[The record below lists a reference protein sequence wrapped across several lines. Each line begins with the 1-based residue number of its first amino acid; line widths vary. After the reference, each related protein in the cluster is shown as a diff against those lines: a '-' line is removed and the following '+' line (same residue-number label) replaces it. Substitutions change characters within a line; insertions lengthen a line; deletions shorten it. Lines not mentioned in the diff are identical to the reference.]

1 MLDVCDIYVTF
12 RRSLDPTLTWFRRYW
27 NNGQL
32 VADTGV
38 PNIAAHIVTKSPAVQ
53 TKLQNQS
60 TNPPSQV
67 NFTAGDATNSAGQV
81 VHVPINATI
90 IGSYPLRVLALNLTV
105 TPLDGSPALTTQ
117 VSFTQTASVLG
128 QPLTT
133 SSSSFGNFA
142 AAWLNSTN
150 TGLTGTATIGTLNIT
165 IPAGATNAAY
175 AIHFDHASGS
185 PNGLASFPKQLFTG
199 LVTTSARTNSYYND
213 GIPDS
218 WRLRWF
224 GTVYNSLSQSNA
236 SASGDG
242 IKNWNKFIAGVD
254 PTQPGNFPKVNPKS
268 APSGYTAAIHWPSV
282 QSKQYVIE
290 RSSTLFGGSWSVL
303 TTNTGTGGDVEYDDT
318 YTNKVKFYRV
328 RILP

>member
-1 MLDVCDIYVTF
+1 VRPKAQT
-12 RRSLDPTLTWFRRYW
+12 
-27 NNGQL
+27 
-32 VADTGV
+32 
-38 PNIAAHIVTKSPAVQ
+38 AAG
-53 TKLQNQS
+53 NQ
-60 TNPPSQV
+60 PSQV
-67 NFTAGDATNSAGQV
+67 NFTAGDVVGSGGQV

-117 VSFTQTASVLG
+117 VSFSQTASVLG
-128 QPLTT
+128 QPYTT
-133 SSSSFGNFA
+133 SSTGKGNFA

-150 TGLTGTATIGTLNIT
+150 AGLTGTVTIGTLNIT
-165 IPAGATNAAY
+165 LPAGATNAAY

-185 PNGLASFPKQLFTG
+185 PNGLASFSKQIFTG
-199 LVTTSARTNSYYND
+199 LVTTSARTNSYYSD

-224 GTVYNSLSQSNA
+224 GTIYNSLSQSNA

-242 IKNWNKFIAGVD
+242 MKNWNKFIAGVD
-254 PTQPGNFPKVNPKS
+254 PTQPGNFPKVNPKT
-268 APSGYTAAIHWPSV
+268 AVPSGYTAAIHWPSV
-282 QSKQYVIE
+282 QGKKYAIE
-290 RSSTLFGGSWSVL
+290 RASTLFGASWSVL